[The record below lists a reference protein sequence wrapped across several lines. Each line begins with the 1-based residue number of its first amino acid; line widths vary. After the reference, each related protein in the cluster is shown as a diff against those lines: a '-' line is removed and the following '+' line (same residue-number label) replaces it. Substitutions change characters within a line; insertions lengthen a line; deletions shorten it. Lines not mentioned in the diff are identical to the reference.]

1 MARFES
7 KVIERIVEIR
17 KNEIPY
23 EFTLDNRWFFEIRYN
38 SYENRFRMIL
48 YDRNYPL
55 ENEGKGRILGNGEE
69 KFIQDFPLF
78 WVYQED
84 SEGKRNPNYPSFSL
98 VPRTID
104 QKEHDLNFAD
114 LGEKWFLSYEEGV
127 V

>member
-7 KVIERIVEIR
+7 KPIERIIEIR
-17 KNEIPY
+17 KEEIPY
-23 EFTLDNRWFFEIRYN
+23 ELTVDGRFFFEFRHN
-38 SYENRFRMIL
+38 SYEDRFRAIL

-78 WVYQED
+78 FVFQSD
-84 SEGKRNPNYPSFSL
+84 SEGKRDPNYPKFDL

-104 QKEHDLNFAD
+104 QNEHDLNFAD